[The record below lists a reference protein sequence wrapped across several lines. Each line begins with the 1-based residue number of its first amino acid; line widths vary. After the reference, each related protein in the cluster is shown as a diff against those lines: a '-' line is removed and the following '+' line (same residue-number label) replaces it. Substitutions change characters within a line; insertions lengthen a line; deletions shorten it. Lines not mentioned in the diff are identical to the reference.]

1 MKKNEDK
8 HEQKNQ
14 RVKAAGAG
22 PEREGGWYGGGAMGP
37 DTVRH
42 ARHET
47 VFFTHGLTLKMN

>member
-22 PEREGGWYGGGAMGP
+22 PERERGWYGGGAIGP
-37 DTVRH
+37 DAVRC

-47 VFFTHGLTLKMN
+47 VFFTYSLL

>member
-22 PEREGGWYGGGAMGP
+22 PEREKGGWYGGGAMGP
-37 DTVRH
+37 DAVRH

-47 VFFTHGLTLKMN
+47 VFFTYLLL